1 MLALAWQINAQ
12 DAQGVGVV
20 SVEEHALRL
29 AVLERDRDDF
39 KDVVVEIRNSLQSLV
54 RLEERHAETAR
65 ANARAFDEI
74 KSTNARLAAIERDM
88 PALIEARKLIVG
100 AVCVV
105 LLAVGGGVLALLGLA
120 K

>member
-1 MLALAWQINAQ
+1 
-12 DAQGVGVV
+12 V
-20 SVEEHALRL
+20 SVAEHEARI

-54 RLEERHAETAR
+54 RLEERHAEAAR

-74 KSTNARLAAIERDM
+74 RLTNARLTVIERDM
-88 PALIEARKLIVG
+88 PALLEARKLIVG

-105 LLAVGGGVLALLGLA
+105 LLAVGGGVLALVGLG

>member
-1 MLALAWQINAQ
+1 M
-12 DAQGVGVV
+12 GVA
-20 SVEEHALRL
+20 EHEARI
-29 AVLERDRDDF
+29 AILERDRDDF

-74 KSTNARLAAIERDM
+74 RLTNARVTAIEQDM
-88 PALIEARKLIVG
+88 PALREARKLIVG
-100 AVCVV
+100 AVCMI
-105 LLAVGGGVLALLGLA
+105 LIAVGGAVLIAAGLN